1 MPFSK
6 KSQEADEVPD
16 KPAETPLFLDFD
28 GPGKTTK
35 VERIG
40 RWLVLVIALAL
51 GAWLTW
57 AMAASF
63 VPRWWAQHVGDR
75 VDGRFTAGV
84 GWGFGYGFFATALSL
99 LVVIQARRKSLA
111 WWGKLLVIFLAVL
124 ISAPNLM
131 TLAVTIGNGKAAHAG
146 RRIFDVTAPGFQWA
160 SLIGVVSAAV
170 LVLLLLFVLWR
181 SRRNKHK
188 ITDLRH
194 QVDASKKAEY
204 PDSDV
209 TPDVETP

>member
-6 KSQEADEVPD
+6 KPQDAEDAPDSSAEA
-16 KPAETPLFLDFD
+16 PLFLDFD

-35 VERIG
+35 AERIG

-75 VDGRFTAGV
+75 VDGSFTAGV

-99 LVVIQARRKSLA
+99 LVVIQARRKFLS
-111 WWGKLLVIFLAVL
+111 WWGKLLVILLAVA

-160 SLIGVVSAAV
+160 SLMGVISAAV

-181 SRRNKHK
+181 SRRNKRE
-188 ITDLRH
+188 IADLRH
-194 QVDASKKAEY
+194 QVDENKKSQTSESDAA
-204 PDSDV
+204 PDTENS
-209 TPDVETP
+209 